1 MLLLALY
8 KYVKENTTKA
18 GVSDKNT
25 AESKL
30 VCNPIAYI
38 MPYVNPASNEA
49 ANVLLIILL
58 NPNGKIIHN
67 RNGTIITS
75 LMILKISPTSKVLE
89 K

>member
-58 NPNGKIIHN
+58 LCPGYGCGSGCPRVDQPVHEA
-67 RNGTIITS
+67 RH
-75 LMILKISPTSKVLE
+75 PR
-89 K
+89 